1 MAPTVHRTGSYIQTL
16 FDCILVSQMMCRL
29 DSNVDDFVVVS
40 EAVIVV
46 YIDGSQS
53 WAQSVCHQSQEVHF
67 QCPATSTGAVIYIIS
82 IQYNY
87 FKPNSIKR
95 VKESEVKKSLDKYIL
110 TS

>member
-1 MAPTVHRTGSYIQTL
+1 
-16 FDCILVSQMMCRL
+16 MMCRL

-67 QCPATSTGAVIYIIS
+67 QCPATSTGGRNIYIYIIS
-82 IQYNY
+82 VQLIQYN
-87 FKPNSIKR
+87 KGLKK
-95 VKESEVKKSLDKYIL
+95 VK
-110 TS
+110 